1 MLAVVVVVAGPM
13 PREEQV
19 EVLLARMERI
29 QIVVELVLTAVHNLL
44 AVRLEIAVVVAVKQ
58 RDHWV

>member
-1 MLAVVVVVAGPM
+1 MVVVVAGPM

-29 QIVVELVLTAVHNLL
+29 QIVVELVATVAHNLL
-44 AVRLEIAVVVAVKQ
+44 VVRLEIAVVVAVKQ

>member
-1 MLAVVVVVAGPM
+1 MVVVVAGPM